1 MDKTAKI
8 DKFLKELQELSKE
21 VKLNPD
27 QIYLRLAYY
36 GIPLEEQNKSVKEV
50 FDKLISKFKGYPGA
64 TTFVSP
70 NWTYFCQFANDPEYS
85 MYSTNP
91 IKIYIPLKKEHLEE
105 NVSKIVKFL
114 ADNNIVHRSKLA
126 KNVRVDNLVLRVKD
140 KEGADKVINYINSTT
155 VPKEDL
161 YECNPFCI
169 SDGKVALAMDRYLS
183 YNDILSKYLCLYIN
197 NCSFSNEVA
206 SYENFKNFMQLN
218 LRLLMGKRNKNY
230 ILRFKDLS
238 EDKGMSDEEFLAN
251 VNEITTLIV
260 RNLENE
266 TKDFMYQ
273 LHSEV
278 NKEGYFDELA
288 NFYSQNKSYYMD
300 YNAAVKPEN
309 VSSKVTNV
317 DRLLLISIIK
327 ATSEKYGI
335 EKTKDLLNNYRE
347 ERYIGAITRKDNLR
361 DQVATSETFYS
372 YITSLSTKELNEM
385 IDKYGVQK
393 ETDYYKVDKPSNNEN
408 DEKLL
413 ISISEAM
420 TEKYGLEKAFFY
432 INAYR
437 ESFNINSITR
447 DKDLRSKVASSNT
460 FHVYIASMSKEELFE
475 FIKNHSKN
483 KEVTTNNEEQNKYT
497 EKEFIL
503 EQACKLTYSSAEEKG
518 NNGKEQIF
526 SALTHATSGDFD
538 YFTRTN
544 DARAA
549 VANNI
554 RPFEIEKIAKRTLEK
569 KGYLIKQKNDIY
581 LFYPTYVEYLC
592 ESKNKIK

>member
-1 MDKTAKI
+1 M
-8 DKFLKELQELSKE
+8 
-21 VKLNPD
+21 
-27 QIYLRLAYY
+27 QI
-36 GIPLEEQNKSVKEV
+36 
-50 FDKLISKFKGYPGA
+50 LIS
-64 TTFVSP
+64 V
-70 NWTYFCQFANDPEYS
+70 
-85 MYSTNP
+85 
-91 IKIYIPLKKEHLEE
+91 
-105 NVSKIVKFL
+105 
-114 ADNNIVHRSKLA
+114 
-126 KNVRVDNLVLRVKD
+126 
-140 KEGADKVINYINSTT
+140 
-155 VPKEDL
+155 
-161 YECNPFCI
+161 
-169 SDGKVALAMDRYLS
+169 
-183 YNDILSKYLCLYIN
+183 
-197 NCSFSNEVA
+197 
-206 SYENFKNFMQLN
+206 
-218 LRLLMGKRNKNY
+218 
-230 ILRFKDLS
+230 
-238 EDKGMSDEEFLAN
+238 
-251 VNEITTLIV
+251 
-260 RNLENE
+260 
-266 TKDFMYQ
+266 
-273 LHSEV
+273 
-278 NKEGYFDELA
+278 
-288 NFYSQNKSYYMD
+288 
-300 YNAAVKPEN
+300 
-309 VSSKVTNV
+309 
-317 DRLLLISIIK
+317 IK

-372 YITSLSTKELNEM
+372 YITSLSTEELNEM

-437 ESFNINSITR
+437 ESFNIKSITR

-460 FHVYIASMSKEELFE
+460 FHVYIASMSKGELFE

-526 SALTHATSGDFD
+526 SALMHATSGDFD

-544 DARAA
+544 GARAA

-554 RPFEIEKIAKRTLEK
+554 SPLEIEKIAKMTLEK
-569 KGYLIKQKNDIY
+569 NGYTIKLKRDIY

-592 ESKNKIK
+592 EEQRKAKVK

>member
-50 FDKLISKFKGYPGA
+50 FDKLISKLKGYPGA
-64 TTFVSP
+64 TTFVSH

-140 KEGADKVINYINSTT
+140 KEGADKVINYINSTI
-155 VPKEDL
+155 PKEDL

-169 SDGKVALAMDRYLS
+169 SDGKVALAMDRYVS

-206 SYENFKNFMQLN
+206 SYESFKNFMQLN

-372 YITSLSTKELNEM
+372 YITSLSTEELNEM

-460 FHVYIASMSKEELFE
+460 FHVYIASMSKGELFE

-569 KGYLIKQKNDIY
+569 KGYLIKQKSDIY

>member
-70 NWTYFCQFANDPEYS
+70 NWTYFCQFANDSEYS

-140 KEGADKVINYINSTT
+140 KDGADKVINYINST

-197 NCSFSNEVA
+197 NCSFNNEVA

-372 YITSLSTKELNEM
+372 YITSLSTEELNEM

-393 ETDYYKVDKPSNNEN
+393 ETDYYKVDKSSNNEN

-483 KEVTTNNEEQNKYT
+483 KEVTTNDEEQNKYT

-569 KGYLIKQKNDIY
+569 KGYLIKQKSDIY

>member
-50 FDKLISKFKGYPGA
+50 FNKLISKFKGYPGA

-70 NWTYFCQFANDPEYS
+70 NWTYFCQFANDSEYS

-140 KEGADKVINYINSTT
+140 KDGADKVINYINST

-197 NCSFSNEVA
+197 NCSFNNEVA

-372 YITSLSTKELNEM
+372 YITSLSTEELNEM

-460 FHVYIASMSKEELFE
+460 FHVYIANMSKEELFE

-483 KEVTTNNEEQNKYT
+483 KEVTTNDEEQNKYT

-569 KGYLIKQKNDIY
+569 KGYLIKQKSDIY